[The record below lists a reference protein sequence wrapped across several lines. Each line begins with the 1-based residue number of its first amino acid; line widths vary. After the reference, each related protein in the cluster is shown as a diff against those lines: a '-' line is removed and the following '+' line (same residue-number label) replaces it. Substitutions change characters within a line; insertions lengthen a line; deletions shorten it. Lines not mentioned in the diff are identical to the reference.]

1 LNRAFIS
8 QLASVFIIWVVFP
21 IVVLM
26 SRSRDYLK
34 FIHAREFMCLMLQL
48 RQELEKIRRRLE
60 AELADVRE
68 QLGEKTSQLEELQ
81 AQMNRREEELQ
92 KTLNR

>member
-1 LNRAFIS
+1 MTRVLHFVMHHHAKKVHFLARNSCHLLAFGVS
-8 QLASVFIIWVVFP
+8 S
-21 IVVLM
+21 
-26 SRSRDYLK
+26 SRFCCMLK
-34 FIHAREFMCLMLQL
+34 L

-60 AELADVRE
+60 SELADVRE